1 MSTQLSLRS
10 SKITLADIRAMSIE
24 CEKVRGINLA
34 QGVCDTEVPAL
45 VSRAA
50 QKAIDLGVNS
60 YTRYDGL
67 SELREAIARKAWEC
81 NCIKADPST
90 DIVVSAGSTGAFYCA
105 CLALLDP
112 GDEVIL
118 FEPYYG
124 YHVNTLLAVGAVP
137 RYVPL
142 DLPNWSLNRDSLEAM
157 VNPRTKAIIVNTP
170 ANPSGKVFTRAELE
184 AIAEVACRHDLF
196 VFTDEIYEHF
206 VYDGLTHVSPGS
218 LPGMYERTITISGVS
233 KVFSITGWRIGY
245 SISRKDWAQA
255 IGYINDL
262 IYVCAPSPLQYG
274 VALGINELP
283 KSFYEK
289 LSSEYQQKRDWLCR
303 ALTNAGLLPVIPQG
317 AYYILSDA
325 SRLSGSNSREKAMS
339 LLKQTGVAA
348 VPGEA
353 FYDGPDGGNLL
364 RFCFAKKD
372 NEIKEACRRLESLSC
387 STTLKHGSAVSS

>member
-24 CEKVRGINLA
+24 CEKVGGINLA
-34 QGVCDTEVPAL
+34 QGVCDTEVPAV

-50 QKAIDLGVNS
+50 QKAIDLGFNS

-67 SELREAIARKAWEC
+67 SELREAIARKACEF

-105 CLALLDP
+105 CLALLDQ

-137 RYVPL
+137 RYVSL
-142 DLPNWSLNRDSLEAM
+142 DPPDWSLDSDSLEAM

-184 AIAEVACRHDLF
+184 SIAEVACRHDLF
-196 VFTDEIYEHF
+196 VFTDEIYEYF
-206 VYDGLTHVSPGS
+206 VYDGSTHVSPGS
-218 LPGMYERTITISGVS
+218 LPGMYDRTITISGVS

-274 VALGINELP
+274 AALGTSELP
-283 KSFYEK
+283 KSFYQQ
-289 LSSEYQQKRDWLCR
+289 LAVEYRQKRDLLCR
-303 ALTNAGLLPVIPQG
+303 ALENAGLLPFVPQG

-325 SRLSGSNSREKAMS
+325 SRLPGSSSREKALN

-353 FYDGPDGGNLL
+353 FYDGPNGENLL

-372 NEIKEACRRLESLSC
+372 NEITEACRRLESLSRP
-387 STTLKHGSAVSS
+387 TTLEHGSAVHS